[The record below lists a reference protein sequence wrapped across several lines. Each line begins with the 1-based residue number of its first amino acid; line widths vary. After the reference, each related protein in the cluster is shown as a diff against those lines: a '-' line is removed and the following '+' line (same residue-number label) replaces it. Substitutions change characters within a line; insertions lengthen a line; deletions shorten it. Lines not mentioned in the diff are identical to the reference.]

1 MPESFRFLD
10 LPPELRLMVYETF
23 EVETHRHVL
32 ERCESLE
39 HYWPDIPEDPSTVIV
54 IRKCVPYVNLLAT
67 SRFIDRE
74 VGPYIDRLLMMLEE
88 QPLRF
93 ILDCRSFEELV
104 RGGVIATWFERSP
117 RRTLDMH
124 RFPLLP
130 RKTQKLFKSI
140 FSFLKQARNRPLS
153 RTQPFDVQI
162 VLLPDTGSGHA
173 EYVAPEVCRLA
184 WQDNLSISVAR
195 KEPWP
200 QGLKK
205 PFSYPWDESSYRKVW
220 EGFSDTVYRHPRTR
234 PAARRLPEPS
244 EEEWT
249 RDWLG
254 DAAA

>member
-1 MPESFRFLD
+1 MRLTTQNSKIQCQNHVGSSISHQSFDLWCTKPSKSRPIATFLSD
-10 LPPELRLMVYETF
+10 AKVSNTTGRISPR
-23 EVETHRHVL
+23 
-32 ERCESLE
+32 
-39 HYWPDIPEDPSTVIV
+39 I
-54 IRKCVPYVNLLAT
+54 LL
-67 SRFIDRE
+67 RE

-104 RGGVIATWFERSP
+104 GGGVIATWFERSP

-162 VLLPDTGSGHA
+162 VLLPDTGSDHA

-195 KEPWP
+195 KKLWP

-205 PFSYPWDESSYRKVW
+205 PFSYLWDESSYRKVW